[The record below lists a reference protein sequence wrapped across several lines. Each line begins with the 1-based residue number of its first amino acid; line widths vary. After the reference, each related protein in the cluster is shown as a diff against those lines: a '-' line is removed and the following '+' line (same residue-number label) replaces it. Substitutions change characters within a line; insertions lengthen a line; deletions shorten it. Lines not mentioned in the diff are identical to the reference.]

1 VRCSCSKYA
10 PTDHRS
16 SHAARA
22 FCYSWL
28 RQLLLDPRGVVGVLF
43 LGLRHQRMCLRCL
56 NLKPIHLL
64 LCPPWN
70 GCGIVSTVIALGGVC
85 QYVFSTL
92 PSTRVPTLRKSALH
106 CTALH
111 CTALNCLAHV
121 AVSVRLRSDRCAGL
135 GTAPRNIGAT
145 ATSAAQSS
153 STHPPRT
160 SDCMLQYPTRAALS
174 AHGVESLCSARAHRP
189 QCRRADGACG

>member
-1 VRCSCSKYA
+1 MRCSCSKYA

-28 RQLLLDPRGVVGVLF
+28 RQLLLDLSGLVGVLF
-43 LGLRHQRMCLRCL
+43 FGLRHQRMCLRCL

-92 PSTRVPTLRKSALH
+92 RSTQVPTLRKSALH

-111 CTALNCLAHV
+111 CLAHV
-121 AVSVRLRSDRCAGL
+121 TASVWLRSDRCAGSAN
-135 GTAPRNIGAT
+135 APRNISAT

-153 STHPPRT
+153 STHPPCT
-160 SDCMLQYPTRAALS
+160 SDCVLQCPNAGRAECARRRVPLQR
-174 AHGVESLCSARAHRP
+174 ARAPTAVPPRGW
-189 QCRRADGACG
+189 RMRLRL

>member
-1 VRCSCSKYA
+1 MYA
-10 PTDHRS
+10 PTDQRS

-28 RQLLLDPRGVVGVLF
+28 RQLLLDPRGLVGVLF

-56 NLKPIHLL
+56 NLKPIRLL

-70 GCGIVSTVIALGGVC
+70 GCGIVSTVVAIGGVC

-92 PSTRVPTLRKSALH
+92 RSTRVPTLRKSALH
-106 CTALH
+106 CTALPGAPY
-111 CTALNCLAHV
+111 CERLVALGSLRWFRECSEEYQRNGN
-121 AVSVRLRSDRCAGL
+121 VSRAEFQY
-135 GTAPRNIGAT
+135 APPHGR
-145 ATSAAQSS
+145 
-153 STHPPRT
+153 
-160 SDCMLQYPTRAALS
+160 MLQYPTRAAQS